1 MSSPTAVVP
10 SSRAFDPMAVWAG
23 LALWSGVALVVAL
36 SGVVAS
42 LPRPL
47 IPLLIWSPVL
57 VGVALYRHSA
67 ALRAFVDTVDLRIP
81 VLFHVVRVFF
91 GAAFLV
97 EASAGRLPSSFA
109 QLAGPGD
116 IVAGLLALPAALLAT
131 RGDKTSRSLLLA
143 WNVLGLV
150 DILAVFLSAQRLL
163 LVLRDERFF
172 QAFQRMPFSVLPVLV
187 VPLILL
193 THLLVFVRL
202 RSAGSRSPSAA

>member
-23 LALWSGVALVVAL
+23 LALWSGAALVVAL

-47 IPLLIWSPVL
+47 VPLLIWSPVL
-57 VGVALYRHSA
+57 VGVALYRRSA

-81 VLFHVVRVFF
+81 VLFHVVRVPF

-109 QLAGPGD
+109 QIAGPGD

-193 THLLVFVRL
+193 THLVVFARL
-202 RSAGSRSPSAA
+202 RAAGSRSPSAA

>member
-1 MSSPTAVVP
+1 MSSTTAVVP
-10 SSRAFDPMAVWAG
+10 SSRALDPRPVWAA
-23 LALWSGVALVVAL
+23 LALWSGAALLVAL

-47 IPLLIWSPVL
+47 VPLLIWSPVL
-57 VGVALYRHSA
+57 VGVALYRRGG
-67 ALRAFVDTVDLRIP
+67 ALRAVADAVDLRLP
-81 VLFHVVRVFF
+81 VLFHVVRVLF
-91 GAAFLV
+91 GAAFLI

-116 IVAGLLALPAALLAT
+116 IAAGLLAIPAALLAT
-131 RGDKTSRSLLLA
+131 RADKASRSLLLA
-143 WNVLGLV
+143 WNLLGLL

-193 THLLVFVRL
+193 THLLVFARL
-202 RSAGSRSPSAA
+202 RAARSPSAA

>member
-10 SSRAFDPMAVWAG
+10 SSRAFDPKPVWGA
-23 LALWSGVALVVAL
+23 LALWSGAALVVAL

-47 IPLLIWSPVL
+47 VPLLIWSPVL
-57 VGVALYRHSA
+57 VGVALHRRSA
-67 ALRAFVDTVDLRIP
+67 ALRAFVDTVDLRFP

-116 IVAGLLALPAALLAT
+116 IVAGLLAIPAALLAT

-143 WNVLGLV
+143 WNILGLL

-163 LVLRDERFF
+163 LVMRDERFF
-172 QAFQRMPFSVLPVLV
+172 QAFQRMPFSTLPVLV

-193 THLLVFVRL
+193 THLLVFARL
-202 RSAGSRSPSAA
+202 RGALSKREARR